1 MNLAVSFIQT
11 SPHPPRV
18 YTLRTNWTLLTA
30 LIFTHTACRSL
41 EVVLIF
47 PDYSISLKCEW
58 ICKLETRL
66 SNENFIIKGCND
78 PLPLP
83 LFIFLS
89 SSSSFSSLSIFFVL
103 LLISMFYKF
112 LRIGTTRIILFKGSI
127 PFLFQIS
134 YVFHT
139 EWPENF
145 ITWTIGINILCDMG
159 GAWPLYFSLE
169 NLFFSDSFAVG
180 KVNIFLNKLTGFCH
194 LAH

>member
-1 MNLAVSFIQT
+1 MTVLSIVSSHGFVDVGGFVLLAMIFAPSLPPFLSCYCVCFLWT
-11 SPHPPRV
+11 SLLVLFKPPPHPPRV

-58 ICKLETRL
+58 ICKLESRL

-89 SSSSFSSLSIFFVL
+89 SSYSFSSLSIFFVH

-112 LRIGTTRIILFKGSI
+112 LRIGTTRIILLKGSI

-134 YVFHT
+134 
-139 EWPENF
+139 
-145 ITWTIGINILCDMG
+145 
-159 GAWPLYFSLE
+159 
-169 NLFFSDSFAVG
+169 
-180 KVNIFLNKLTGFCH
+180 
-194 LAH
+194 